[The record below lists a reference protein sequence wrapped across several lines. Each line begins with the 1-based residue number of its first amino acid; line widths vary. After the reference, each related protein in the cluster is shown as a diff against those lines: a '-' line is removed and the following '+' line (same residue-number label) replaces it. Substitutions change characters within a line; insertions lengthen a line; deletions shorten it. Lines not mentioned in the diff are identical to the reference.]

1 MDKLLEALIEEKTK
15 LEATINKLKN
25 SISKAPDGTVRV
37 AKQRNSFQFYFNE
50 DIKVN
55 KNGKYMPKSEEQK
68 ALKILE
74 KEYNIRYLQ
83 ACEARLSGV
92 NRLISNAK
100 RNNLETVQLKM
111 GKIKSELIEPYA
123 VDDITY
129 RKMWEDVQFT
139 GKGFMEN
146 MPEIY
151 TEKGERVRSKSEKI
165 IADRLYKE
173 RIPYRYEYP
182 IKLNEYGKVYPD
194 FTILDMKNRKEVILE
209 HLGMMDRE
217 EYVSKALRKIAS
229 YERSGLIIGVDLIFT
244 YETSYEPFDGR
255 ALDRALKN
263 YDLI

>member
-1 MDKLLEALIEEKTK
+1 MDKLLESLVEEKTE
-15 LEATINKLKN
+15 LEATIKKLK
-25 SISKAPDGTVRV
+25 SFISNAPKGTVRV
-37 AKQRNSFQFYFNE
+37 TKQRNSFQFYYNE
-50 DIKVN
+50 DIKTN
-55 KNGKYMPKSEEQK
+55 KNGKYMPKSEEDK

-74 KEYNIRYLQ
+74 KEYSIRYLKT
-83 ACEARLSGV
+83 CETRLAGV
-92 NRLISNAK
+92 DRLINNTK
-100 RNNLETVQLKM
+100 RNNLEKVQLKM

-129 RKMWEDVQFT
+129 RKRWEAVQFT

-182 IKLNEYGKVYPD
+182 ININEYGRVFPD
-194 FTILDMKNRKEVILE
+194 FTILDMKNRKEIILE
-209 HLGMMDRE
+209 HLGMMDKE

-229 YERSGLIIGVDLIFT
+229 YERSGFTIGVDLIFT

-255 ALDRALKN
+255 MLDRALKN
-263 YDLI
+263 YGLI